1 MGPCNQ
7 FKGGI
12 CTKKRKNLSLVQ
24 KSERRS
30 KRIYSEE
37 DKKEIYL
44 TIKVTTDCTRILCRE
59 EE

>member
-1 MGPCNQ
+1 VGPCNQ

-12 CTKKRKNLSLVQ
+12 CTKKRENLSLVQ
-24 KSERRS
+24 RSERRS

-37 DKKEIYL
+37 DKKEIYV
-44 TIKVTTDCTRILCRE
+44 TIKVTTDCTSILCRE